1 MHRSL
6 RALFALLLCTLLT
19 SATRAEDPL
28 RVVATVPDLEDIAKV
43 IGGERVELS
52 CLSKGSENLH
62 NVRVRPSMMVS
73 IRRADVLLQSGLSL
87 ESTWLPSLLLTA
99 RNSKLQPGQPG
110 LVNCSEDWPAI
121 QVPQS
126 LSRQGGD
133 LHPNGNPHFNLDPAA
148 GAHIAQRI
156 AAALTEIDPLGEE
169 LYAKNLESYLKAIQ
183 AREARWKALVEGL
196 KGKRVAV
203 YHQEFGYLAQ
213 FAGIEVAISIE
224 SKPGIP
230 PTPRDVARVVGE
242 LREKD
247 VEVILTASWSN
258 NRIVADIAE
267 KSGARVLELPTQV
280 GGATWAKTWIELVD
294 GDLVR
299 LRAEFGLPPLESEE
313 K

>member
-1 MHRSL
+1 MRQL
-6 RALFALLLCTLLT
+6 FRTLFASLACVLLT
-19 SATRAEDPL
+19 TAARAEDPL
-28 RVVATVPDLEDIAKV
+28 RVVATVPDLKDIAEV
-43 IGGERVELS
+43 IGGERVELT

-73 IRRADVLLQSGLSL
+73 IRRADMLLQSGLSL

-121 QVPQS
+121 QIPKS
-126 LSRQGGD
+126 LSRLGGD

-148 GAHIAQRI
+148 GAHMAKII
-156 AAALTEIDPLGEE
+156 AAALTEVDPLGAK
-169 LYAKNLESYLKAIQ
+169 LYAKNLEGYLAAI
-183 AREARWKALVEGL
+183 EARAARWRALVEGL

-203 YHQEFGYLAQ
+203 YHQEFSYLAQ
-213 FAGIEVAISIE
+213 FAEIEVLVAIE
-224 SKPGIP
+224 PKPGIP

-242 LREKD
+242 LRKKD
-247 VEVILTASWSN
+247 IEVILTAAWSN

-280 GGATWAKTWIELVD
+280 QGATWAKSWIELMD
-294 GDLVR
+294 GTLVR
-299 LRAEFGLPPLESEE
+299 LRAEFGLPPLEEE
-313 K
+313 KK